1 MKPQSLFIHLRTL
14 LFVCLAATLW
24 ACDGQEKPPG
34 DIIPENKMADILS
47 DIHIAGARITSMQL
61 RSLDSSVIVY
71 GELQRQI
78 WAKHKVD
85 TLLYKESYSF
95 YTSHPGYLTSIYE
108 QVEKKIEEKE
118 KKKPLKL

>member
-1 MKPQSLFIHLRTL
+1 
-14 LFVCLAATLW
+14 
-24 ACDGQEKPPG
+24 
-34 DIIPENKMADILS
+34 MADILS
-47 DIHIAGARITSMQL
+47 DIHIAEARITSMQL

-78 WAKHKVD
+78 WEKHKVD

-95 YTSHPGYLTSIYE
+95 YTSHPGYLTAIYE
-108 QVEKKIEEKE
+108 QVEKKLEEKE